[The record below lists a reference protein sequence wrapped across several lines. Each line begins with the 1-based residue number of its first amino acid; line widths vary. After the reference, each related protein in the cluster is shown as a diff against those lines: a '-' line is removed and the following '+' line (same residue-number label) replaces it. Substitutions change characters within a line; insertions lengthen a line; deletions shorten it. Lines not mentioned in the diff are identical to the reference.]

1 MTKSLAND
9 ATRVPLFEHGARWL
23 RADFHLHTPADRH
36 FDKQGINLERP
47 ASWQDAWVDRLA
59 EEQIQVGVVTNHNR
73 FDLDEFKALRKRCLK
88 RGIGLF
94 PGVELSVQGG
104 SGAVHILVV
113 FDPASWID
121 NRQNKNL
128 IDRFLGTAFEHIT
141 NYETE
146 DKPCR
151 WTLGGTL
158 EKLEEHQ
165 QQGRDSFIVLA
176 HVDDDKGAFRELG
189 SGLAN
194 DFGDRFKRFVLGAQK
209 VRNLDTWNNLKQW
222 LNDEWKPAR
231 LEGSDPKSLEEVGV
245 AHTQSGEAKVA
256 CVKLGE
262 LSFSALRLA
271 LTMKEQRV
279 RDALPAPSRGHIET
293 VSFTGGLL
301 DGQTITPSPEMT
313 NLIGIR
319 GSGKSSVLEAIRYAF
334 DIDLKRLDGEDI
346 DYKETLV
353 QRVLGSGGSV
363 SIAFTS
369 GDGKRYTVSRVL
381 NDSPVVSRD
390 GAVFPDIRP
399 ASLLTVRYFGQ
410 KDLARFSERQFAH
423 ELIERFAGGA
433 GTQGTDDILQRIQSL
448 LLTLQHHDAAL
459 AQLEEVRA
467 QRAEVKESLKGFEEH
482 NLHEKLQSQITF
494 EHELRQAADLLETQ
508 DELVQSL
515 QLWYDDNYEPYRRRL
530 QQMDGLHLQGVR
542 EAAGRFLGVLDGLQ
556 QTISALRS
564 HRDETGQARDRL
576 NAEFSTLRD
585 SFAEVRRTL
594 TLPENLSPDTY
605 LDLSKREKTLRAKL
619 SELESIEKKR
629 SLARTQLE
637 QSLAA
642 LQERWQEQFQA
653 KKRAVEALN
662 DASEGVQIE
671 LTFKADKNL
680 FTEHLNTLTTGIQK
694 RTVEKI
700 AHTFSDGIEIYRD
713 LAGGAHRLRTDAGLN
728 ESQVEKLREAVDHN
742 TQALITF
749 LPPDRVDLTFRGKLL
764 DEHSLGQRATAL
776 MLFLLSQDDID
787 VLIVDQPEDD
797 LDNQTV
803 YAEIVSRILEKK
815 GRQQIVFA
823 THNPNIPVL
832 GDAEQIVRCRF
843 TPERIDIVQGAV
855 DNGAIQKEIVD
866 VMEGGGDAFRRRQRI
881 YDSWTR

>member
-1 MTKSLAND
+1 
-9 ATRVPLFEHGARWL
+9 
-23 RADFHLHTPADRH
+23 
-36 FDKQGINLERP
+36 
-47 ASWQDAWVDRLA
+47 
-59 EEQIQVGVVTNHNR
+59 
-73 FDLDEFKALRKRCLK
+73 
-88 RGIGLF
+88 
-94 PGVELSVQGG
+94 
-104 SGAVHILVV
+104 
-113 FDPASWID
+113 
-121 NRQNKNL
+121 
-128 IDRFLGTAFEHIT
+128 
-141 NYETE
+141 
-146 DKPCR
+146 
-151 WTLGGTL
+151 
-158 EKLEEHQ
+158 
-165 QQGRDSFIVLA
+165 
-176 HVDDDKGAFRELG
+176 
-189 SGLAN
+189 
-194 DFGDRFKRFVLGAQK
+194 
-209 VRNLDTWNNLKQW
+209 
-222 LNDEWKPAR
+222 
-231 LEGSDPKSLEEVGV
+231 VGV
-245 AHTQSGEAKVA
+245 AHTQSGESKVA
-256 CVKLGE
+256 YVKLGE

-279 RDALPAPSRGHIET
+279 RNVLPSPRAGRIES

-301 DGQTITPSPEMT
+301 DGRTITPSPEMT

-334 DIDLKRLDGEDI
+334 EIDLKRLDGEDI

-353 QRVLGSGGSV
+353 QRILGSGGSV
-363 SIAFTS
+363 SIVFTS
-369 GDGKRYTVSRVL
+369 GDGTRYTVSRVL

-390 GAVFPDIRP
+390 GVVIPDIRP

-433 GTQGTDDILQRIQSL
+433 GCTGENGSTDTRSTDDILQRIQSL
-448 LLTLQHHDAAL
+448 LLTLQHHDASL

-467 QRAEVKESLKGFEEH
+467 QLAAVMESLKGFEEH

-494 EHELRQAADLLETQ
+494 EQELRQVADVLATQ

-530 QQMDGLHLQGVR
+530 QQLDGSHLQGVR
-542 EAAGRFLGVLDGLQ
+542 EAADRFFSVLAGLQ
-556 QTISALRS
+556 DTISALRG
-564 HRDETGQARDRL
+564 HREETGQARDRL
-576 NAEFSTLRD
+576 NADYSILRD
-585 SFAEVRRTL
+585 SFAEARRTL
-594 TLPENLSPDTY
+594 TLPDNLSPDTY
-605 LDLSKREKTLRAKL
+605 LDLVKREKTLHAKL
-619 SELESIEKKR
+619 SELESIEKRR

-642 LQERWQEQFQA
+642 LQQRWQEQFQA

-671 LTFKADKNL
+671 LTFKANKDL
-680 FTEHLNTLTTGIQK
+680 FTEQLNTLTTGIQK

-700 AHTFSDGIEIYRD
+700 VDTFSDGIEIYRD
-713 LAGGAHRLRTDAGLN
+713 LAGGAHRLLADAGLN

-742 TQALITF
+742 TQALVTF
-749 LPPDRVDLTFRGKLL
+749 RPPDRVDLTYRGTPLH
-764 DEHSLGQRATAL
+764 EHSLGQRATAL
-776 MLFLLSQDDID
+776 MLFLLSQDEID

-843 TPERIDIVQGAV
+843 TPDRIDIAQGAV
-855 DNGAIQKEIVD
+855 DSGAIQKEIVD
-866 VMEGGGDAFRRRQRI
+866 VMEGGDDAFRRRQRI